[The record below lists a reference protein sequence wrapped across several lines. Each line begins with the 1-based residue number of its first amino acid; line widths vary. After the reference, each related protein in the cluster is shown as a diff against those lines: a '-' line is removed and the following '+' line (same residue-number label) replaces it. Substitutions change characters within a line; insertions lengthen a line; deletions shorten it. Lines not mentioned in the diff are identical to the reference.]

1 MHYTW
6 KTGGNK
12 LKKFM
17 MRILSQFNVFL
28 FFFTFHFRRYDV
40 LLLNKQVSYS
50 RRPWDEH
57 DSEANGGQLNLFAKT
72 KKNVGNL
79 SLSLWKTIETL
90 KKARCRNF

>member
-1 MHYTW
+1 MYYTW

-17 MRILSQFNVFL
+17 MWILSQFNVFL

-40 LLLNKQVSYS
+40 LLLNNQVSYF

-57 DSEANGGQLNLFAKT
+57 DSEANGGQLVC
-72 KKNVGNL
+72 KNKN
-79 SLSLWKTIETL
+79 K
-90 KKARCRNF
+90 RR

>member
-28 FFFTFHFRRYDV
+28 FFFTFHFRRYVV

-57 DSEANGGQLNLFAKT
+57 DSEANGGQLVC
-72 KKNVGNL
+72 KNKN
-79 SLSLWKTIETL
+79 K
-90 KKARCRNF
+90 RR